1 MERADFDAD
10 MLAADQE
17 LSVLLEKH
25 INLPM
30 KKSIEQVSG
39 SLSLTLKGDF
49 DAQVLSLRSELKKL
63 GSTFEYLGDDLSSIR
78 NVSNRIETMA
88 QQAEVAHGER
98 SAKVTAAV
106 LGSEGGVKDALA
118 GVEERLGKLSAGQL
132 QHFNALLKVQAA
144 EVHKQRSEHQDTQQR
159 ILEKLDE
166 LTALSATQAS
176 REIQSHQA
184 SKGRFVWLLT
194 GLAVNC
200 AVLLTLLAKSFLAA
214 GI

>member
-1 MERADFDAD
+1 
-10 MLAADQE
+10 
-17 LSVLLEKH
+17 
-25 INLPM
+25 
-30 KKSIEQVSG
+30 
-39 SLSLTLKGDF
+39 
-49 DAQVLSLRSELKKL
+49 L
-63 GSTFEYLGDDLSSIR
+63 GR
-78 NVSNRIETMA
+78 
-88 QQAEVAHGER
+88 
-98 SAKVTAAV
+98 
-106 LGSEGGVKDALA
+106 
-118 GVEERLGKLSAGQL
+118 LSAGQL

-144 EVHKQRSEHQDTQQR
+144 EVQKQRSEHQDTQQR

-166 LTALSATQAS
+166 LTALSTAQAS